1 MRIKRTKSVVAAVGL
16 GATLA
21 IAGAA
26 QAQASAYGT
35 SGFGWVTYNGVG
47 MSRGVYNVY
56 MSGSGNY
63 VNYVKGGPIMTTPVS
78 GTICN
83 WNITAEFF
91 DSYGRWTGTI
101 NGPYHATCNSY
112 FNQPYA
118 DVIPIYSYKAS
129 GTMCS
134 TLKSNG
140 ARLTSVCHS
149 IHP

>member
-78 GTICN
+78 GTISKPR
-83 WNITAEFF
+83 
-91 DSYGRWTGTI
+91 DSRNSRNRRYSDSGFRRS
-101 NGPYHATCNSY
+101 ATVVNR
-112 FNQPYA
+112 P
-118 DVIPIYSYKAS
+118 
-129 GTMCS
+129 
-134 TLKSNG
+134 
-140 ARLTSVCHS
+140 
-149 IHP
+149 